1 MSVSAAKETR
11 PSAASD
17 RECAN
22 GADDVQI
29 RTVEKNLD
37 KFKQVVLYVLNKV
50 GEKPNVG
57 KTVLHK
63 LLYFIDF
70 DYYEKFE
77 ESLMGGTYLKNYHGP
92 TSVELDPLIK
102 EMREQ
107 GEIEV
112 ITSWHICYPQKKY
125 LARTDPNLDILSERE
140 IDHIDDVLARLA
152 DKSAT
157 ELKQLSHEDMPWK
170 SARYHKEPLSYESVF
185 YRDERHSVRNY
196 DDEL

>member
-1 MSVSAAKETR
+1 M
-11 PSAASD
+11 
-17 RECAN
+17 
-22 GADDVQI
+22 QI
-29 RTVEKNLD
+29 RTVEKNPD

-77 ESLMGGTYLKNYHGP
+77 ESLMGGTYIKNYHGP

-107 GEIEV
+107 GEIEAV
-112 ITSWHICYPQKKY
+112 TREHFRYSQKKH
-125 LARTDPNLDILSERE
+125 LAQTRPALDILSERE
-140 IDHIDDVLARLA
+140 INHIDEVLARLA
-152 DKSAT
+152 DKNAA
-157 ELKQLSHEDMPWK
+157 ELKQHSHEDMPWK
-170 SARYHKEPLSYESVF
+170 SAKHKEPLSYERVF
-185 YRDERHSVRNY
+185 YRDERHSVREY

>member
-1 MSVSAAKETR
+1 MSAAKETR
-11 PSAASD
+11 PSVALD

-22 GADDVQI
+22 RADDLQI
-29 RTVEKNLD
+29 RTVEKNPD
-37 KFKQVVLYVLNKV
+37 KFKQVVLYVLSKV

-77 ESLMGGTYLKNYHGP
+77 ESLMGGTYLKNHYGP

-102 EMREQ
+102 EMQEQ

-112 ITSWHICYPQKKY
+112 IPSRRFDYRQKKY
-125 LARTDPNLDILSERE
+125 LARTDPDLDILSERE
-140 IDHIDDVLARLA
+140 IDHIDKVLERLA

-157 ELKQLSHEDMPWK
+157 ELKQHSHEDMPWK
-170 SARYHKEPLSYESVF
+170 SAKHKEPLSYESVF
-185 YRDERHSVRNY
+185 YRDERHSVREY

>member
-1 MSVSAAKETR
+1 MSAAKETR
-11 PSAASD
+11 PSAALD

-29 RTVEKNLD
+29 RTVEKNPD

-50 GEKPNVG
+50 GEKPNFG
-57 KTVLHK
+57 ETVLHK

-77 ESLMGGTYLKNYHGP
+77 ESLMGGTYLKNHYGP
-92 TSVELDPLIK
+92 TSDDLAPLIK

-107 GEIEV
+107 GEIEA
-112 ITSWHICYPQKKY
+112 ITSEHFGYPQKKY
-125 LARTDPNLDILSERE
+125 LARTNPDLDILSERE
-140 IDHIDDVLARLA
+140 VSHIDEVLARLA

-157 ELKQLSHEDMPWK
+157 ELKQHSHEDMPWK
-170 SARYHKEPLSYESVF
+170 SAKHKEPLSYESVF
-185 YRDERHSVRNY
+185 YRDERHSVREY

>member
-1 MSVSAAKETR
+1 MSAAKETM
-11 PSAASD
+11 PSAALD
-17 RECAN
+17 RERAN
-22 GADDVQI
+22 EADDLQI
-29 RTVEKNLD
+29 RTVEKDPD
-37 KFKQVVLYVLNKV
+37 KFKQVALYVLSKV
-50 GEKPNVG
+50 GEKPNFG

-77 ESLMGGTYLKNYHGP
+77 ESLMGGTYIKNPYSP
-92 TSVELDPLIK
+92 ISVELDPLIK
-102 EMREQ
+102 EMQEQ

-112 ITSWHICYPQKKY
+112 ITSWRFCYPQKKY

-140 IDHIDDVLARLA
+140 INHIDEVLARLA

-157 ELKQLSHEDMPWK
+157 ELKQHSHEDMPWK
-170 SARYHKEPLSYESVF
+170 SARHHKEPLSYESVF
-185 YRDERHSVRNY
+185 YRYERHSVREY

>member
-1 MSVSAAKETR
+1 MSAAKETG
-11 PSAASD
+11 PSAALD

-22 GADDVQI
+22 GADDLQI
-29 RTVEKNLD
+29 RTVEKNPD

-77 ESLMGGTYLKNYHGP
+77 ESLMGGTYIKNYHGP

-107 GEIEV
+107 GEIEAV
-112 ITSWHICYPQKKY
+112 TSQHFRYSQKKH
-125 LARTDPNLDILSERE
+125 LAQTRPALDILSERE
-140 IDHIDDVLARLA
+140 INHIDEVLARLA
-152 DKSAT
+152 DKNAA
-157 ELKQLSHEDMPWK
+157 ELKQHSHEDMPWK
-170 SARYHKEPLSYESVF
+170 SAKHKEPLSYERVF
-185 YRDERHSVRNY
+185 YRDERHSVREY

>member
-1 MSVSAAKETR
+1 MSAAKETG
-11 PSAASD
+11 PSAVLD

-22 GADDVQI
+22 GADDLQI
-29 RTVEKNLD
+29 RTVEKNPD
-37 KFKQVVLYVLNKV
+37 KFKQVVLYVLDKV
-50 GEKPNVG
+50 GKKPNVG
-57 KTVLHK
+57 ETVLHK

-77 ESLMGGTYLKNYHGP
+77 ESLMGGTYIKNLYGP

-112 ITSWHICYPQKKY
+112 IPSQRFDYRQTKY
-125 LARTDPNLDILSERE
+125 LARTNPDLDILSERE
-140 IDHIDDVLARLA
+140 IDHIDKVLARLSG
-152 DKSAT
+152 KSAT
-157 ELKQLSHEDMPWK
+157 ELKQHSHEDMPWK
-170 SARYHKEPLSYESVF
+170 SAKHKEPLSYERVF
-185 YRDERHSVRNY
+185 YRDERHSVREN

>member
-1 MSVSAAKETR
+1 MSAAKETS
-11 PSAASD
+11 PSASID
-17 RECAN
+17 KECAN

-37 KFKQVVLYVLNKV
+37 KFKQVVLYVLNEV

-57 KTVLHK
+57 ETVLHK

-77 ESLMGGTYLKNYHGP
+77 ESLMGGTYIKNHYGP
-92 TSVELDPLIK
+92 ASVELDPLIK
-102 EMREQ
+102 EMLEQ
-107 GEIEV
+107 GEIEA
-112 ITSWHICYPQKKY
+112 ITSQRFDYPQKKH
-125 LARTDPNLDILSERE
+125 LARTNPDLDIFSERE
-140 IDHIDDVLARLA
+140 ISHIDEVLARLA

-157 ELKQLSHEDMPWK
+157 ELKQHSHEDMPWK
-170 SARYHKEPLSYESVF
+170 SAKHKEPLSYESVF
-185 YRDERHSVRNY
+185 YRDERHSVREY